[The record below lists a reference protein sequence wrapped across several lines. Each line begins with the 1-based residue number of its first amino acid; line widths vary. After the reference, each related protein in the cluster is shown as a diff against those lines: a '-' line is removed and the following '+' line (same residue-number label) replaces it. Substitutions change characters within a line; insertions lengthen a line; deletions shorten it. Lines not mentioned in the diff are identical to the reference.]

1 MVIFQ
6 FAMLV
11 YQRVYCIL
19 YVMNPL
25 HQVVPECESMP
36 RGCNA
41 LKWPWAVGSEPV
53 VFPPQVGR
61 GAWEVWD
68 MEYPEDP
75 QILENPQTNFFK
87 DLRDFFIGS

>member
-1 MVIFQ
+1 MDFPIEHGDFPVRYVSLPEGNYGHI
-6 FAMLV
+6 L
-11 YQRVYCIL
+11 YIYIYCIL

-41 LKWPWAVGSEPV
+41 LKWPWAVGSESV

-61 GAWEVWD
+61 AWG
-68 MEYPEDP
+68 
-75 QILENPQTNFFK
+75 L
-87 DLRDFFIGS
+87 GSLGYGVP